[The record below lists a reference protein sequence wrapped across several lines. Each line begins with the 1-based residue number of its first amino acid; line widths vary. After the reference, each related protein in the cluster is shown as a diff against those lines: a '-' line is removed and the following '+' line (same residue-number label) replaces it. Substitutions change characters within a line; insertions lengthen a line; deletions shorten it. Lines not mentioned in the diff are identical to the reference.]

1 MAFSARAPEPGDA
14 LARLSWQDFEHLLAE
29 HYRAQGYRVEL
40 VTAHDL
46 KALGQSGLD
55 MRLYRGSETSIVQ
68 CGHWDAIFVDLP
80 EVQHLMS
87 TMLNEAASRGI
98 LVTRGSFTAP
108 ARQAVLRQPR
118 VHLVDGDVLRA
129 MLKLPEHLDTAPP
142 GTRPAEKVAKTAA
155 AARRRSGTGAGNP
168 RSFLM
173 PAIMGVVIVSLLG
186 LFGWRAMSNNG
197 HGHSAAEAS
206 SPMSTATAAPAPAP
220 APPAPAPIATP
231 EALPP
236 ASVGAARAAPDAND
250 GLAREL
256 AARERARRED
266 DAAANRKKQ
275 EDAMKVMERNTRE
288 VGSYQ

>member
-55 MRLYRGSETSIVQ
+55 MRLFRGSETTIVQ

-87 TMLNEAASRGI
+87 TMLNEAAARGV
-98 LVTRGSFTAP
+98 LVTRGAFTTP
-108 ARQAVLRQPR
+108 ARNAVLRQPR
-118 VHLVDGDVLRA
+118 VHLVDGAVLRA

-142 GTRPAEKVAKTAA
+142 GTRPSEKVARTAT
-155 AARRRSGTGAGNP
+155 AARRRSSSSNS
-168 RSFLM
+168 RSLVM
-173 PAIMGVVIVSLLG
+173 PALIGVVVVGLLG
-186 LFGWRAMSNNG
+186 VFAWRAMSTHDN
-197 HGHSAAEAS
+197 APAS
-206 SPMSTATAAPAPAP
+206 SAGASPIAAASAEPARVPAAPPTVAT
-220 APPAPAPIATP
+220 PPATTPIAT
-231 EALPP
+231 LPP
-236 ASVGAARAAPDAND
+236 PANAPDAND
-250 GLAREL
+250 GLAHEM
-256 AARERARRED
+256 AERERARREEE
-266 DAAANRKKQ
+266 AAANRKKS

>member
-1 MAFSARAPEPGDA
+1 MAFTARAPEPGDA

-29 HYRAQGYRVEL
+29 HYREQGYRVEL

-55 MRLYRGSETSIVQ
+55 MRLHRGSETSIVQ
-68 CGHWDAIFVDLP
+68 CGHWDALFVDLP

-87 TMLNEAASRGI
+87 TMLNEAAARGV
-98 LVTRGSFTAP
+98 LVTRGAFTTA
-108 ARQAVLRQPR
+108 ARNAVLRQPR

-142 GTRPAEKVAKTAA
+142 GTRPAEKVARTAA
-155 AARRRSGTGAGNP
+155 AARRRTGSANP
-168 RSFLM
+168 RSFVL
-173 PAIMGVVIVSLLG
+173 PAVMGVVIVGLLG
-186 LFGWRAMSNNG
+186 LFAWRAMNT
-197 HGHSAAEAS
+197 HGTGRSAAEAS
-206 SPMSTATAAPAPAP
+206 SPMATASAAPAPAP
-220 APPAPAPIATP
+220 AAPVPVAPPPPAPDLAAT
-231 EALPP
+231 A
-236 ASVGAARAAPDAND
+236 AAPAPSD